1 MRTRTTLLS
10 SNNITV
16 NPWVHTL
23 YLLILHVSTIALAAA
38 LLELLF
44 ARRRGHSVGQVL
56 LQCSKRV
63 GDKGGVRE
71 DLLHVLCLVY
81 HQLLPPLT
89 AHRLLGRLLHSL
101 GGRRSLPHTLLTG
114 VDQIIERAAEA
125 GDGTQHAGIGGPLLL
140 LLLHCL
146 ARRGVCLQ
154 LLHKLALPV

>member
-71 DLLHVLCLVY
+71 DLLHVSPTHIAWSLDGLGPI
-81 HQLLPPLT
+81 QQDAWMGSQTQGNT
-89 AHRLLGRLLHSL
+89 AHNLHGNIRNALSNY
-101 GGRRSLPHTLLTG
+101 
-114 VDQIIERAAEA
+114 I
-125 GDGTQHAGIGGPLLL
+125 PLDEQSQFMK
-140 LLLHCL
+140 
-146 ARRGVCLQ
+146 AS
-154 LLHKLALPV
+154 